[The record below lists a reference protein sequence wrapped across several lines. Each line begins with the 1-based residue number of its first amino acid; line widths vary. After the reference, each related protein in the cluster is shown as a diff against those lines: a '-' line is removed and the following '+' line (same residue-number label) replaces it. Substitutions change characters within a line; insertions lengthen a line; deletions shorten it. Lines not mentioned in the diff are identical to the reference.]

1 MQKLWKSTA
10 DRIQERNR
18 EIEEGVFSAT
28 SDPRRP
34 TLPPSAEAVPPFL
47 NFAPLENGA
56 AALSK
61 SAERYEKALAKA
73 TLAGRNL
80 ASLNAKLIQMERGLT
95 DPAGLPRRPWFRHQL
110 YAPGFYTGYGVKT
123 IPAVREAIEQ
133 KQWAEAE
140 TQIARVGKV
149 LQNEARMVDAA
160 ADELSR

>member
-1 MQKLWKSTA
+1 M
-10 DRIQERNR
+10 
-18 EIEEGVFSAT
+18 
-28 SDPRRP
+28 
-34 TLPPSAEAVPPFL
+34 PPFL

-56 AALSK
+56 AALTQ
-61 SAERYEKALAKA
+61 ERG
-73 TLAGRNL
+73 TLREGARARPRWRAGTC

-149 LQNEARMVDAA
+149 LQNEARMIDAA